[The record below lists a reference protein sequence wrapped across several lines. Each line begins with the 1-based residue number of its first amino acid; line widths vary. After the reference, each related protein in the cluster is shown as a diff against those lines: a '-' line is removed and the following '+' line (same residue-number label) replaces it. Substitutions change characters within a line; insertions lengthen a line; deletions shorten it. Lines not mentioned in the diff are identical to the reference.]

1 MKKLILA
8 SNSPRRKELLAGLGI
23 PFEVKVLPDI
33 DESCPASIPA
43 EQQAQYIAQHKAA
56 AYIVQPDEFLIT
68 ADTTV
73 VIDNQILGKPVDS
86 ADAQRILQLLSGRE
100 HQVITGVCLR
110 TYNTESLFSVATKVT
125 FKKLTDA
132 EIQYYVDHYKPFDKA
147 GAYGIQEWIGFIG
160 VTQIHGSYYNVMG
173 LPIQRIYSDELFAQ
187 SMLQTTE

>member
-33 DESCPASIPA
+33 DESCPATISV

-86 ADAQRILQLLSGRE
+86 ADAQRMLQLLSGRE

-110 TYNTESLFSVATKVT
+110 TYNAKSLFSVATKE
-125 FKKLTDA
+125 LTEA
-132 EIQYYVDHYKPFDKA
+132 EIQYYVAHYKPFDKA